1 MHISFLTP
9 EYPHEKVAHAAGI
22 GTSIK
27 NLVVALAAKKIQ
39 ISVFVY
45 GQNHSEVFLEN
56 GIKFHLIKHKKYQ
69 FGTWFFYRKYLQNY
83 INSYIKKDK
92 INCIEAPDWT
102 GITAFMNFKIPLI
115 IRFHGSDAYFCNLE
129 NRKQKLKNY
138 WFEKLALDKAT
149 AYIAPTK
156 FAGNLTKKIF
166 KIDAIKITVIHY
178 GIDLEFFQN
187 PNPELFQKKLILYIG
202 TIIRKKGVLEL
213 PDIFKIVLEKNP
225 EAQLVLIG
233 GDAPDITTNS
243 KSTWKIFQNQCTS
256 ESLKSITYLN
266 KLDYKSIQNKI
277 MNAHICVFPTFAETL
292 GMVTIEAMAM
302 KKPVITSTMGW
313 TKELIIDNESG
324 FLVDPKNHEEF
335 ANAINTIFE
344 NVSLLENIGNNARNR
359 VENLFDIR
367 KIVNQNIDFYQSIIS
382 KK

>member
-27 NLVVALAAKKIQ
+27 NLVTELVAKNIQ
-39 ISVFVY
+39 VSVFVY
-45 GQNHSEVFLEN
+45 GQNNNEVFLEN
-56 GIKFHLIKHKKYQ
+56 GIKFHLIKHIKYQ

-92 INCIEAPDWT
+92 IDCIEAPDWT

-115 IRFHGSDAYFCNLE
+115 IRLHGSDAYFCNLE

-138 WFEKLALDKAT
+138 WFEKLALNQAT

-156 FAGNLTKKIF
+156 FAGNLTQKIF
-166 KIDAIKITVIHY
+166 KLDSKKITVIHY

-187 PNPELFQKKLILYIG
+187 PNPEVFQKNLILYIG

-213 PDIFKIVLEKNP
+213 PKIFGLVLEKYPNT
-225 EAQLVLIG
+225 ELVLIG
-233 GDAPDITTNS
+233 GDAPDIATNS
-243 KSTWKIFQNQCTS
+243 QSTWQLFQDSCASKN
-256 ESLKSITYLN
+256 LDNITYLN
-266 KLDYKSIQNKI
+266 KIDYFALQNKI
-277 MNAHICVFPTFAETL
+277 INANICVFPTFAETL

-324 FLVDPKNHEEF
+324 FLVNPKNHEAF
-335 ANAINTIFE
+335 ANGIIKILENNT
-344 NVSLLENIGNNARNR
+344 LMQNIGNNARNR
-359 VENLFDIR
+359 VEKLFDIKR
-367 KIVNQNIDFYQSIIS
+367 IVNQNIDFYQSIIS
-382 KK
+382 KQ

>member
-27 NLVVALAAKKIQ
+27 NLVVALVAKNIQ
-39 ISVFVY
+39 VSVFVY
-45 GQNHSEVFLEN
+45 GQNYSEVFLEN
-56 GIKFHLIKHKKYQ
+56 GIKFHLIKHKKHQ

-83 INSYIKKDK
+83 INSYIKKDN
-92 INCIEAPDWT
+92 IDLIEAPDWT
-102 GITAFMNFKIPLI
+102 GITSFMNFEIPLI

-138 WFEKLALDKAT
+138 WFEKLALNKAT
-149 AYIAPTK
+149 AYIAPTL
-156 FAGNLTKKIF
+156 FAGNLTQKIF
-166 KIDAIKITVIHY
+166 NLTENKIKVIHH
-178 GIDLEFFQN
+178 GIDLNFFRN
-187 PNPELFQKKLILYIG
+187 ENPELFQKKLMLYIG

-213 PDIFKIVLEKNP
+213 PEIFKKVLDKNP
-225 EAQLVLIG
+225 DAQLILIG

-243 KSTWKIFQNQCTS
+243 KSTWKMFQNQCTS

-266 KLDYKSIQNKI
+266 KLDYKSLQNKI